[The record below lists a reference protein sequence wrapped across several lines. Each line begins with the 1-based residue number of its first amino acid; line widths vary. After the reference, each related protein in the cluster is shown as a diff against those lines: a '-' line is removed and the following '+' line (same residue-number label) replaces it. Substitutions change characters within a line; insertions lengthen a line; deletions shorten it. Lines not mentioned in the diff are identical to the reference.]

1 AAVGSKLPLLAI
13 RASVTEEVMTADL
26 VAGASDTINLAQAER
41 AHRVIARE
49 LHSSRLQRAYDE
61 AQQAVQKSRAQLDS
75 VLTRS
80 NDAILVVQEGILVE
94 ANQAWLELVGTQA
107 AEITGQPVMDLF
119 HADSHVALKGA
130 LSACLKGQWKDH
142 ALKVTARAGADGSGK
157 VPAELLLTLGEHDGE
172 PCVRIMVPMRKA
184 ATPAPAAE
192 GTSPAAAA
200 VSVPTLSPAPE
211 AAAAAPARFAPQA
224 PSTPQPA
231 PSPKPVPSLP
241 LADASTDAD
250 ANASAC
256 AGANADADAGTD
268 VDAKVREYDA

>member
-1 AAVGSKLPLLAI
+1 ALLRRQGIAAHCRWVGAVRDLPDALEEHAALLLLCVAGEQIEVADVRTAAAAVGSKLPLLAI

-26 VAGASDTINLAQAER
+26 VAGASDTINLSQAER

-130 LSACLKGQWKDH
+130 LSA
-142 ALKVTARAGADGSGK
+142 
-157 VPAELLLTLGEHDGE
+157 
-172 PCVRIMVPMRKA
+172 
-184 ATPAPAAE
+184 
-192 GTSPAAAA
+192 
-200 VSVPTLSPAPE
+200 
-211 AAAAAPARFAPQA
+211 
-224 PSTPQPA
+224 
-231 PSPKPVPSLP
+231 
-241 LADASTDAD
+241 
-250 ANASAC
+250 
-256 AGANADADAGTD
+256 
-268 VDAKVREYDA
+268 

>member
-157 VPAELLLTLGEHDGE
+157 VAAELLLTLGEHDGD

-184 ATPAPAAE
+184 AAPAE
-192 GTSPAAAA
+192 GGTPPVAPV

-211 AAAAAPARFAPQA
+211 PAAAAAPAQTAQA
-224 PSTPQPA
+224 QSTPSPQPTSAAKPLPSLQPA
-231 PSPKPVPSLP
+231 SAASPPATS
-241 LADASTDAD
+241 
-250 ANASAC
+250 
-256 AGANADADAGTD
+256 
-268 VDAKVREYDA
+268 